1 MRRAYGTRG
10 ETLGRGAYGE
20 VYKYASEKSET
31 TDGTRTRTRTRT
43 RTGTGTGTEATGTT
57 GEETATTTSGR
68 GRANAY
74 AVKELNKRKLANV
87 RVGSSRT
94 LLDAAEEEIRMQSE
108 CRCAN
113 VVEAYEWVN
122 DARESTAKIVM
133 EYCERG
139 SVVDDERDTF
149 ERFDLSDVKAIAR
162 DVLRALRTCHAR
174 NIAHYDVKPQNIFAS
189 ASGAYKLGDF
199 GCATRVKPI
208 AVGSRREAK
217 ARAKA
222 KANAKTNANASELE
236 RTHEFVG
243 KTPGTPA
250 FTAPECCE
258 GEPCDGFKADVWAL
272 GMTLHALATG
282 RYFYQAD
289 GAWDTY
295 QKVLRESVDLGEI
308 ARLGDDGFTD
318 FMTRVL
324 ERDPN
329 ERLTARQALK
339 HPWIT
344 PERRDDDAG
353 AREKSRKKS
362 IWRRLFS
369 RRGRR
374 R

>member
-1 MRRAYGTRG
+1 MRAKLDECFPRLQYVASQSFGSVVGKETSEDGLGYGPMFQVTRYAFSTAFLVTEGFKDQDSLAARMIQARFTGHYRFACRAW
-10 ETLGRGAYGE
+10 
-20 VYKYASEKSET
+20 
-31 TDGTRTRTRTRT
+31 
-43 RTGTGTGTEATGTT
+43 
-57 GEETATTTSGR
+57 
-68 GRANAY
+68 
-74 AVKELNKRKLANV
+74 
-87 RVGSSRT
+87 
-94 LLDAAEEEIRMQSE
+94 
-108 CRCAN
+108 
-113 VVEAYEWVN
+113 YEWVN

-374 R
+374 RCAKPTLSPES

>member
-1 MRRAYGTRG
+1 
-10 ETLGRGAYGE
+10 
-20 VYKYASEKSET
+20 
-31 TDGTRTRTRTRT
+31 
-43 RTGTGTGTEATGTT
+43 
-57 GEETATTTSGR
+57 
-68 GRANAY
+68 Y

-113 VVEAYEWVN
+113 VVQAYEWVN

-162 DVLRALRTCHAR
+162 DILRALRTCHAR

-199 GCATRVKPI
+199 GCATR
-208 AVGSRREAK
+208 
-217 ARAKA
+217 
-222 KANAKTNANASELE
+222 LE

-344 PERRDDDAG
+344 PE
-353 AREKSRKKS
+353 
-362 IWRRLFS
+362 
-369 RRGRR
+369 
-374 R
+374 

>member
-1 MRRAYGTRG
+1 MWNRPRTAQ
-10 ETLGRGAYGE
+10 LDP
-20 VYKYASEKSET
+20 ASAEMAASST
-31 TDGTRTRTRTRT
+31 PGPV
-43 RTGTGTGTEATGTT
+43 
-57 GEETATTTSGR
+57 SGR

-374 R
+374 RCAKPTLSPES

>member
-10 ETLGRGAYGE
+10 EALGRGAHGE
-20 VYKYASEKSET
+20 VRKYARAK
-31 TDGTRTRTRTRT
+31 TDGARTT
-43 RTGTGTGTEATGTT
+43 TGGTT
-57 GEETATTTSGR
+57 TTRAR
-68 GRANAY
+68 GRASAY
-74 AVKELNKRKLANV
+74 AVKELDKRRLANV

-94 LLDAAEEEIRMQSE
+94 LLDAAEEEMRMQRE

-139 SVVDDERDTF
+139 CVLDDERETF

-208 AVGSRREAK
+208 AVRSRREAK

-222 KANAKTNANASELE
+222 KANAETNANASEPE
-236 RTHEFVG
+236 RTHEFVE

-258 GEPCDGFKADVWAL
+258 GEPCDGFKADIWAL

-308 ARLGDDGFTD
+308 ARLGDDSFTD

-324 ERDPN
+324 ERDPD
-329 ERLTARQALK
+329 ERLTAREALK

-362 IWRRLFS
+362 FWRRLFS